1 MKKLWKGL
9 FAALLAGAMC
19 VSVAACGSGNDDP
32 AADAEAIEGKE
43 VTAKQ
48 WAAAIELLKKDD
60 TEITLDYVS
69 AQTVEA
75 TMTAGDGRVVS
86 GGSSGTNTMKYVR
99 KGTMEYLKR
108 TQVVK
113 FTGDYK
119 EISAM
124 GGASPEHMD
133 EVVAELKNPQV
144 WESYRERTEG
154 NNICYYKTPE
164 DGTWKKD
171 DSAND
176 DSALPGSL
184 PTDFLCDIDSD
195 GIPGEPCEDFSDYVY
210 SAEHKGYIP
219 KDYPESGNA
228 LRVIKFDEEGR
239 IVAAV
244 VVGAFFVS
252 ATIPEGVENLQ
263 TNTWLFTYKA
273 EDLVLPDVA

>member
-1 MKKLWKGL
+1 MKKLWTGL
-9 FAALLAGAMC
+9 LAAFLAGAVC
-19 VSVAACGSGNDDP
+19 LSVAACGKGGGNDP
-32 AADAEAIEGKE
+32 AADAEAFEGKE
-43 VTAKQ
+43 VTAEQ
-48 WAAAIELLKKDD
+48 WAAAIALLKKDD

-69 AQTVEA
+69 VQTAEM
-75 TMTAGDGRVVS
+75 TMTADDGRVVS
-86 GGSSGTNTMKYVR
+86 GGSSETNTMKYVR

-108 TQVVK
+108 TQIAK

-119 EISAM
+119 EILVMS
-124 GGASPEHMD
+124 GASPELMD
-133 EVVAELKNPQV
+133 EVVAMFKNPRV
-144 WESYRERTEG
+144 GERYRERTEG

-184 PTDFLCDIDSD
+184 PTDFLCDIDSG
-195 GIPGEPCEDFSDYVY
+195 GISGEPREDFSDYVY

-239 IVAAV
+239 VVAAV
-244 VVGAFFVS
+244 VVGASVFTMF
-252 ATIPEGVENLQ
+252 GVQ
-263 TNTWLFTYKA
+263 SNTWLFTYKA